1 MTTPDQDESTTR
13 TLDPINPYAVIA
25 LVAALLGL
33 FPIAI
38 VFGILAFTRPAGRGI
53 AITGLVLGII
63 ELAAVLFVIFGAATA
78 FTDNSSDGAA
88 PARQA
93 APSSSTTY
101 STTTPE
107 TSNITVPTSSPVQDT
122 PVDESP
128 TRSDEATPAVE
139 IGEYCTTPDAQAATT
154 DGSTAYCSRRA
165 GTDAYLWAPKPGVI
179 PNPDLPQQTTE
190 TSSAGDAPAIGSP
203 CATSELGQ
211 IRPSASGQRVK
222 CGYTGEDSLLWLA
235 MD

>member
-1 MTTPDQDESTTR
+1 MTTPDQDESATR

-25 LVAALLGL
+25 LIAALLGL
-33 FPIAI
+33 FPVAI

-53 AITGLVLGII
+53 AIAGLVLGTI

-78 FTDNSSDGAA
+78 FTDNSSDDAN
-88 PARQA
+88 
-93 APSSSTTY
+93 PSPSHSTTY
-101 STTTPE
+101 FTTTSE
-107 TSNITVPTSSPVQDT
+107 TSSAAVPTSSPIPET
-122 PVDESP
+122 PAAESP
-128 TRSDEATPAVE
+128 TQSDEATPAVK
-139 IGEYCTTPDAQAATT
+139 IGDYCTTPDAQAMTT

-165 GTDAYLWAPKPGVI
+165 GTDAYLWAPNPGVI

-190 TSSAGDAPAIGSP
+190 TPGDEDAPAIGSP
-203 CATSELGQ
+203 CTTSELGQ

-222 CGYTGEDSLLWLA
+222 CGYTGEDSMLWLA